1 MNRKIEASRENR
13 VTLARKEEKRAVCQ
27 TRATPHPHTQ
37 QTHAHTHTHIRVR
50 SGESTLRW
58 YLIVYADGARPDTS
72 GHEFLVPCPFH
83 PSLDLSRRRLNVP
96 VRHPVSPTTAVAGS
110 RWPMHV
116 VSPPLASF
124 LDSIC
129 PSLTL
134 PPARSRAVAAAATST
149 RKNSSSGGSHQQGTP
164 FCGFVW

>member
-1 MNRKIEASRENR
+1 MWHLRENR
-13 VTLARKEEKRAVCQ
+13 KNARCVRREPPP
-27 TRATPHPHTQ
+27 TPIHGRHT
-37 QTHAHTHTHIRVR
+37 HTHTHIRVR
-50 SGESTLRW
+50 SGGSILRW
-58 YLIVYADGARPDTS
+58 YLIVHADGARPDTS
-72 GHEFLVPCPFH
+72 GHECLVPCPSH

-110 RWPMHV
+110 QWPVHV